1 MIIYKKYKQPPEPPK
16 HLWLIIDLK
25 KLKFN
30 TNQDLDYIKNYVIR
44 YNPELYTEI
53 NKIYKIHYKIHKK
66 IHNKIHNKIH
76 KKKRSYS
83 NVNKYDLIET
93 KIKKK
98 KNIKN

>member
-30 TNQDLDYIKNYVIR
+30 TNQDLDYIKNCVIR

-53 NKIYKIHYKIHKK
+53 NKIYKIYEKNRK
-66 IHNKIHNKIH
+66 
-76 KKKRSYS
+76 SYLS
-83 NVNKYDLIET
+83 VINKYDLMT
-93 KIKKK
+93 PKLMRKKRK
-98 KNIKN
+98 

>member
-66 IHNKIHNKIH
+66 R
-76 KKKRSYS
+76 RSYS

-93 KIKKK
+93 KKKKK

>member
-53 NKIYKIHYKIHKK
+53 NKIYKIHEKNRK
-66 IHNKIHNKIH
+66 
-76 KKKRSYS
+76 SYLS
-83 NVNKYDLIET
+83 VINKYDLMT
-93 KIKKK
+93 PKLMRKKRK
-98 KNIKN
+98 